1 MTDPLSALRQ
11 QLQQLESRK
20 AGGEVGR
27 KEYETERARLE
38 RALADLVL
46 AQSTSA
52 PATPAAAEA
61 VLRPSVRLVALVS
74 IAVLAIAVG
83 GYAITGSPE
92 LATGKI
98 PVSQGE
104 GSPHEMGAE
113 QFAAA
118 VDRLAKKLEEEPDN
132 AEGWSMLARS
142 YVQLGRF
149 PEAVP
154 AFQKAVAL
162 APKDARLLA
171 DYADALAVS
180 NNRSLEGEP
189 TRLIDQALKIE
200 PDNMKVLALAGTAA
214 FNRKDY
220 AGAVKHWERLAQ
232 VAPSDS
238 PWRDQLQSSIAEAR
252 QLGGM
257 AGAAPA
263 APVAQARAPAAQQSA
278 AAGPGVRGTVR
289 LAPALAAQAQ
299 PDDVVFVLARAA
311 EGPRM
316 PLAVL
321 RRQVKDLP
329 LEFRL
334 DDALAMS
341 PAMKVSTFPRIVI
354 DARIS
359 KSGQAQPAAGDLA
372 GRSAAVANDAAG
384 VAVEINE
391 VVKP

>member
-1 MTDPLSALRQ
+1 MTAPLSALRQ
-11 QLQQLESRK
+11 ELQQLETRK
-20 AGGEVGR
+20 TGGEIGE

-46 AQSTSA
+46 AQSVAA
-52 PATPAAAEA
+52 PATPAAEA
-61 VLRPSVRLVALVS
+61 APRPSVRLVALVS

-83 GYAITGSPE
+83 GYAVTGAPE
-92 LATGKI
+92 LATGKV
-98 PVSQGE
+98 PVAQGE
-104 GSPHEMGAE
+104 GSPHAMGAE

-118 VDRLAKKLEEEPDN
+118 VDRLAEKLKEEPDN

-142 YVQLGRF
+142 YAQLGRF

-154 AFQKAVAL
+154 AFRKAVAL

-189 TRLIDQALKIE
+189 TRLIEQALAIE

-238 PWRDQLQSSIAEAR
+238 PWRDQLQSSLAEAR
-252 QLGGM
+252 QLGGL
-257 AGAAPA
+257 GAAA
-263 APVAQARAPAAQQSA
+263 T
-278 AAGPGVRGTVR
+278 AAGPGVRGSVR

-299 PDDVVFVLARAA
+299 PDDVVYVIARAA
-311 EGPRM
+311 DGPRM

-321 RRQVKDLP
+321 RKQVKDLP

-341 PAMKVSTFPRIVI
+341 PAMKISAFPRIVV

-384 VAVEINE
+384 VIIEINE
-391 VVKP
+391 VVRP